1 MRQAPIV
8 AALGVTQIIGYGS
21 IYYAYPILAPA
32 IAAEFGVQEPVLFGI
47 LSAGLLLGGLASPV
61 LGRQIDRFGGAQV
74 MCAGSLAM
82 ALLSLLIAGS
92 PNIYVFGG
100 LTLLIEL
107 LSFAVLYDAAFS
119 VLAQK
124 RPNDTRRAITNLTLI
139 AGFASTIFWPV
150 SGWLVTEIGWQG
162 AYLVFAALHLFL
174 AVPLHGWISAAPR
187 SAEKAAVEE
196 QRPKPDERYIPL
208 KGRTARRAFIL
219 LGIAFG
225 LTGMAISALGVH
237 LVLALQSLGLGSSSY
252 LIAMLMGPA
261 QVAIRV
267 VDATLWRN
275 QHPLLV
281 AIVSS
286 AAIPAAL
293 ALLLLPGPAMILA
306 VCFAISFG
314 AGQGLSSIVRGAVPV
329 ALFGSEGTGQ
339 RLGRLAAIRSV
350 LGASAPFLF
359 SWIASAS
366 SMPFAIGIVMTVGLC
381 GLGALVWL
389 YRELRLAEK
398 YGAR

>member
-1 MRQAPIV
+1 MRQAPVV

-32 IAAEFGVQEPVLFGI
+32 IAAEFGAQEPVLFGI

-162 AYLVFAALHLFL
+162 TYLVFAALHLLL
-174 AVPLHGWISAAPR
+174 AVPLHRWISLAPR
-187 SAEKAAVEE
+187 PAEEARVE
-196 QRPKPDERYIPL
+196 RMPKPETRYVPL
-208 KGRTARRAFIL
+208 EGRTARRAFIL

-237 LVLALQSLGLGSSSY
+237 LVLALQSLGLGSSAY

-329 ALFGSEGTGQ
+329 ALFGTAGMGQ
-339 RLGRLAAIRSV
+339 RLGRLAAIRSM
-350 LGASAPFLF
+350 LGAAAPFLF
-359 SWIASAS
+359 SWIATALSIQL
-366 SMPFAIGIVMTVGLC
+366 AIGFALLVAITGLV
-381 GLGALVWL
+381 ALMSL
-389 YRELRLAEK
+389 RLELRIRAN
-398 YGAR
+398 

>member
-1 MRQAPIV
+1 MRQAPVV

-32 IAAEFGVQEPVLFGI
+32 IAAEFGAQEPVLFGI

-139 AGFASTIFWPV
+139 AGFASTLFWPL
-150 SGWLVTEIGWQG
+150 SGWLVGEVGWQG
-162 AYLVFAALHLFL
+162 AYLVFAALHLLL
-174 AVPLHGWISAAPR
+174 AAPLHGWIFATPHVN
-187 SAEKAAVEE
+187 EKTSLEE
-196 QRPKPDERYIPL
+196 QRPKPDERYVPL
-208 KGRTARRAFIL
+208 EGRTARRAFIL

-237 LVLALQSLGLGSSSY
+237 LVLALQSLGLGSSAY

-329 ALFGSEGTGQ
+329 ALFGTAGMGQ
-339 RLGRLAAIRSV
+339 RLGRLAAIRSM
-350 LGASAPFLF
+350 LGAAAPFLF
-359 SWIASAS
+359 SWIATALSIQL
-366 SMPFAIGIVMTVGLC
+366 AIGFALLVAITGLV
-381 GLGALVWL
+381 ALMSL
-389 YRELRLAEK
+389 RLELRI
-398 YGAR
+398 RVN